1 MKPNSKYRERILS
14 LSKRLP
20 AITEKQRKY
29 AYEHCFEKVGYLNKG
44 RVWCLCCG
52 EVFDNIDPDMNE
64 AVCPQ
69 CGQKLK
75 IVKSRK
81 EKFDERCY
89 YTIIT
94 ITEGFQ
100 VCRHFIVEKM
110 MRKVNRNIHDCQKPY
125 YEIHEV
131 VQNWIDEKGKET
143 IVARS
148 VRNAMNWRAGSDWDV
163 NKPME
168 IKIRRKNFYGYDTS
182 SRYDI
187 YGVCVYP
194 WTKVLGKIRRNG
206 YDGGFHDIC
215 PNELF
220 KALLTDRNAEM
231 LIKNKQYDLLRF
243 MINRLHLPYV
253 SSIKVCN
260 RHKYIIDDA
269 SMWIDYMRLLEYFH
283 LDIHNPHYICPSYLK
298 AAHDRLMDKRRKIEE
313 EHERI
318 KKMKDM
324 AECESK
330 YLSDK
335 AKFFGICFGNK
346 DITISVIQSV
356 HDIYEEGEAMHHCVF
371 TMEYYKNENSLIL
384 SARDKEGNRIETIEV
399 DIKNYKLVQSKG
411 VCNSMSDRH
420 DEIIKLVNANMYLIQ
435 KANTETR
442 KVV

>member
-1 MKPNSKYRERILS
+1 MKPNSKYRERVLS
-14 LSKRLP
+14 LSKSLP
-20 AITEKQRKY
+20 AITEKQRQY

-44 RVWCLCCG
+44 MVWCLCCG
-52 EVFDNIDPDMNE
+52 EMFDNIDPDMNV
-64 AVCPQ
+64 AVCPK
-69 CGQKLK
+69 CGEKLK
-75 IVKSRK
+75 VIKSRR
-81 EKFDERCY
+81 EKYDERCY

-94 ITEGFQ
+94 TMEGYQ

-110 MRKVNRNIHDCQKPY
+110 MRKVSKNIHDCQNPY
-125 YEIHEV
+125 YETHEV

-168 IKIRRKNFYGYDTS
+168 IKIRRKNFYGYDSS

-206 YDGGFHDIC
+206 YDGDFHDIC

-231 LIKNKQYDLLRF
+231 LIKNKQYDMLRF
-243 MINRLHLPYV
+243 LINRLHLPYA

-283 LDIHNPHYICPSYLK
+283 LDSHNPHYICPSDLK
-298 AAHDRLMDKRRKIEE
+298 AAHDRLMKKRLKIEE

-318 KKMKDM
+318 RKMKDM
-324 AECESK
+324 TECESR
-330 YLSDK
+330 YISDK
-335 AKFFGICFGNK
+335 SKFFGICFGNK

-356 HDIYEEGEAMHHCVF
+356 HDMYEEGEAMHHCVF

-384 SARDKEGNRIETIEV
+384 SARDKKGNRIETIEV

-411 VCNSMSDRH
+411 VCNSISDKH
-420 DEIIKLVNANMYLIQ
+420 DEIVNLVNANMYLIQ

>member
-52 EVFDNIDPDMNE
+52 ELFDNIDPDMNE

-131 VQNWIDEKGKET
+131 TQNWIDEKGKET

-206 YDGGFHDIC
+206 YDGDFHDIC

-220 KALLTDRNAEM
+220 KSLLTDRNAEM

-324 AECESK
+324 AECESR
-330 YLSDK
+330 YISDK

-356 HDIYEEGEAMHHCVF
+356 HDMFEEGEAMHHCVF

-384 SARDKEGNRIETIEV
+384 SARDKKGNRIETIEV

-411 VCNSMSDRH
+411 VCNSVTDRH

>member
-1 MKPNSKYRERILS
+1 MKPNSKYRERVLA

-20 AITEKQRKY
+20 AITEKQRQY

-44 RVWCLCCG
+44 MVWCLCCG
-52 EVFDNIDPDMNE
+52 EVFGNIDPDKNE

-75 IVKSRK
+75 VVKSRK

-94 ITEGFQ
+94 TTEGFQ

-110 MRKVNRNIHDCQKPY
+110 MRKVSKNIHDCQKPY
-125 YEIHEV
+125 YETHEV
-131 VQNWIDEKGKET
+131 VQSWIDEKGKET

-148 VRNAMNWRAGSDWDV
+148 VRNAMNWRCGSDWDV

-168 IKIRRKNFYGYDTS
+168 IKIRRKNFYGYDSS

-206 YDGGFHDIC
+206 YDGDFHDIC

-243 MINRLHLPYV
+243 LINRLHLPYA

-260 RHKYIIDDA
+260 RHKYLIEDA
-269 SMWIDYMRLLEYFH
+269 SMWIDYMRLLEYFN
-283 LDIHNPHYICPSYLK
+283 LDIHNPYYICPSDIK

-318 KKMKDM
+318 RKMKDM

-346 DITISVIQSV
+346 DITISVIKSV
-356 HDIYEEGEAMHHCVF
+356 HDMYEEGETMHHCVF
-371 TMEYYKNENSLIL
+371 TMEYYKNENSLIM

-411 VCNSMSDRH
+411 VCNSISDKH
-420 DEIIKLVNANMYLIQ
+420 DEIVNLVNDNMYLIQ
-435 KANTETR
+435 KANTQTR

>member
-1 MKPNSKYRERILS
+1 MKPNSKYRERVLS
-14 LSKRLP
+14 LSNRLP
-20 AITEKQRKY
+20 AITEKQRQY
-29 AYEHCFEKVGYLNKG
+29 AYDHCFEKVGYLNKG

-52 EVFDNIDPDMNE
+52 ELFDNIDPDMNIS
-64 AVCPQ
+64 VCPK
-69 CGQKLK
+69 CGEKLK
-75 IVKSRK
+75 VVKSRK
-81 EKFDERCY
+81 EKLDERCY

-94 ITEGFQ
+94 TMEGFQ
-100 VCRHFIVEKM
+100 VCRHFVVEKM
-110 MRKVNRNIHDCQKPY
+110 MRKVNKNIHDCQKPY
-125 YEIHEV
+125 FEIHEV

-168 IKIRRKNFYGYDTS
+168 IKIRRKNFYGYDSS

-194 WTKVLGKIRRNG
+194 WTKMICKIRRNG
-206 YDGGFHDIC
+206 YDGDFHDIC

-243 MINRLHLPYV
+243 MINRKHLPYA

-260 RHKYIIDDA
+260 RHKYLIEDA
-269 SMWIDYMRLLEYFH
+269 SMWIDYMRLLECFR
-283 LDIHNPHYICPSYLK
+283 LDIHNPHYICPSDLK
-298 AAHDRLMDKRRKIEE
+298 AAHDRLMKKRQKIEE

-318 KKMKDM
+318 RKMKDM
-324 AECESK
+324 AKCESK
-330 YLSDK
+330 YISDK
-335 AKFFGICFGNK
+335 SKFFGICFGNK
-346 DITISVIQSV
+346 DITISVIKSV
-356 HDIYEEGEAMHHCVF
+356 HDMYDEGEAMHHCVF
-371 TMEYYKNENSLIL
+371 TMEYFKNENSLIL

-411 VCNSMSDRH
+411 VCNSVTDRH
-420 DEIIKLVNANMYLIQ
+420 EEIIKLVNANMYLIQ